1 MNLYCHETVPVILQ
15 FSSNTLFN
23 QSINDMNIDTN
34 NRSNQLVSRSHY
46 DIKGSVSQ
54 TYTFQVFPS
63 DSIQNVNRTICLL
76 NFTVKSYRLVWVSLN
91 THKATHFENHLY
103 QVVLKCL
110 ILQIPLQSVQM
121 EPNYPWYGV
130 HLVSFQRIDYCQAIW
145 QSSMHNVNM
154 PSSLGKH

>member
-1 MNLYCHETVPVILQ
+1 MSVNLYCHETVPVILQ

-63 DSIQNVNRTICLL
+63 DSIQNVNRP
-76 NFTVKSYRLVWVSLN
+76 NEPVRVYYVPF
-91 THKATHFENHLY
+91 LY
-103 QVVLKCL
+103 CYELQTCMGQLKH
-110 ILQIPLQSVQM
+110 P
-121 EPNYPWYGV
+121 
-130 HLVSFQRIDYCQAIW
+130 
-145 QSSMHNVNM
+145 
-154 PSSLGKH
+154 